1 MMTCTA
7 MPCFIDY
14 YYDYSVLFFPPIEL
28 PAPENVNFVKS
39 DTTSIDI
46 SWKLFTL
53 VELKALVNYTVTY
66 SAASTPNVANTI
78 NVPWTENGITITN
91 LNPGTRYDITVT
103 TTTSSRMS
111 GMFFASTSL
120 VPTKNLTTDVAL
132 ELVGDND

>member
-1 MMTCTA
+1 M
-7 MPCFIDY
+7 
-14 YYDYSVLFFPPIEL
+14 LFFPPIEL
-28 PAPENVNFVKS
+28 PTPENVNLVKS
-39 DTTSIDI
+39 DATSIDI
-46 SWKLFTL
+46 SWKLLTL

-78 NVPWTENGITITN
+78 SVPWTESGITITN

-120 VPTKNLTTDVAL
+120 IPTKNLTTDVVL